1 MRRIILVAMIVF
13 SLAVIF
19 LTFAK
24 HTQHQLELKTYFRD
38 AHGLRVGA
46 PVQMA
51 GVDVGRVIEV
61 RVRPDLKQ
69 HPAEVVLLFQTPYK
83 LEIPADS
90 VVFLSRAGL
99 LGETYAAVDIHSA
112 AGPPVGNLGV
122 LKAREEEAPRA
133 EEESPENPEVTKPAK
148 PDPALSPP
156 NHPSKV
162 DHGH

>member
-13 SLAVIF
+13 GLAVIF

-38 AHGLRVGA
+38 ARGLRAGA
-46 PVQMA
+46 PLQVA
-51 GVDVGRVIEV
+51 GVDVGRVVEV

-90 VVFLSRAGL
+90 VVLLSRAGL
-99 LGETYAAVDIHSA
+99 LGETYAEVDIHSA
-112 AGPPVGNLGV
+112 SGPPVGNLGV
-122 LKAREEEAPRA
+122 LKAREEESPQIKD
-133 EEESPENPEVTKPAK
+133 ESPENPEATKPDK
-148 PDPALSPP
+148 PDHRPP
-156 NHPSKV
+156 PTKSSK
-162 DHGH
+162 